1 MRCLFLAGAA
11 SLLVLSCGKTPEKE
25 KPEVKPE
32 ITVPSESQAVF
43 SSGLSFEA
51 GPQVQTS
58 KVSFTTTASWS
69 ADVTDTKA
77 SAWVSV
83 QPASGAAGTVNMTVS
98 AQPNTVEDARRA
110 TVTIKCG
117 TVTKAF
123 TVTQAGAPPSDIP
136 VESVSLDKTE
146 LSLVEGDSET
156 LTATVKPDNATDKT
170 VTWSSSDGSVATV
183 DANGKVTAVKEGTA
197 TITAKAGEKTATCTV
212 TVAKKVIAVE
222 SVTLNKESLALVEG
236 DSETLTATVK
246 PDNATDKSVTWSSSD
261 SSVATVDAN
270 GKVTAVKEGTATIT
284 AKAGEKSATCTVT
297 VKKNVFEIS
306 PTRMEMMAGGGS
318 FAVSVRATFGYHV
331 SSKPD
336 WIREK
341 SVSNQIHTFEVG
353 ANTSTEKRSG
363 VIVFCDEK
371 GTCLPCNVVQDG
383 AGPFTIT
390 PMSVEVESAGGTF
403 EVTVSCS
410 SKYHINSMPEWV
422 KDVTPAGNGKVR
434 VFQVEKQKAEEV
446 RSGVIVFC
454 DEEGTCVPCNV
465 KQKAHVPDTAG
476 GGTEGVTDGDP
487 VKW

>member
-1 MRCLFLAGAA
+1 MRMRCLFFAGAA

-32 ITVPSESQAVF
+32 ITVPSESQTVF

-77 SAWVSV
+77 SAWLSV

-146 LSLVEGDSET
+146 LGLVEGDSET

-197 TITAKAGEKTATCTV
+197 TITAKAGEKTAAC
-212 TVAKKVIAVE
+212 
-222 SVTLNKESLALVEG
+222 S
-236 DSETLTATVK
+236 
-246 PDNATDKSVTWSSSD
+246 
-261 SSVATVDAN
+261 
-270 GKVTAVKEGTATIT
+270 
-284 AKAGEKSATCTVT
+284 VT

-336 WIREK
+336 WIMEK

-422 KDVTPAGNGKVR
+422 KDVTLAGNGKVR